1 MSTRTS
7 PVPSTGSGT
16 VSTTSGVPH
25 ALRTAAFIGDLLFE
39 LIDEISFDAF
49 LNKTRHDTRITQYY
63 VGESH

>member
-1 MSTRTS
+1 
-7 PVPSTGSGT
+7 
-16 VSTTSGVPH
+16 
-25 ALRTAAFIGDLLFE
+25 LRTAAFIGDLLFE